1 MKATPL
7 LFAALLLGSCTSYER
22 IGSMTMV
29 STRNVEKDAP
39 YVLLASNVEGYSD
52 RHQDEPMQEAI
63 DDAVHQKPGGEF
75 MKNVAIYVRSNG
87 RDVKVQGDVWGIPRA
102 ADTTPTATQVGSV
115 TFRVGDKVLAKLV
128 GHSDLVPATI
138 IALQEEKAVIQYERV
153 TQRGTQTKMKA
164 VWFDDLTKVA
174 Q

>member
-1 MKATPL
+1 
-7 LFAALLLGSCTSYER
+7 
-22 IGSMTMV
+22 
-29 STRNVEKDAP
+29 
-39 YVLLASNVEGYSD
+39 
-52 RHQDEPMQEAI
+52 
-63 DDAVHQKPGGEF
+63 
-75 MKNVAIYVRSNG
+75 
-87 RDVKVQGDVWGIPRA
+87 
-102 ADTTPTATQVGSV
+102 
-115 TFRVGDKVLAKLV
+115 VGDKVLAKLV